1 MSTGWSQVIDIL
13 LSLECT
19 VLLNA
24 HRLQHIGRFER
35 ACVLCDGH
43 VAECAECH

>member
-19 VLLNA
+19 LIASECML
-24 HRLQHIGRFER
+24 IGSLIR
-35 ACVLCDGH
+35 
-43 VAECAECH
+43 